1 MPVIE
6 SSEQN
11 NNDIICIY
19 PDMTRREELENN
31 PALQEEL
38 SRMKNGEPYNAHTP
52 EMYAWRDEV
61 KKLLRRLNITEYHE
75 PTMAEI
81 TRQLL
86 PNSAPDVF
94 VEPPFHCDYGN

>member
-61 KKLLRRLNITEYHE
+61 KKLLSLTYLFIFAFISIT
-75 PTMAEI
+75 
-81 TRQLL
+81 LGGG
-86 PNSAPDVF
+86 S
-94 VEPPFHCDYGN
+94 